1 MHIIAVLNHKGGVGK
16 TTTAL
21 NVSSF
26 LAERDHRV
34 LVIDLD
40 SQRSASLTM
49 GVPRHVLDERPSSAD
64 LLYRQSTVERARYS
78 DRWENLDLIPAS
90 MDIAH
95 AGVRLD
101 TSSDGP
107 WRLHTALNKPEVE
120 SEYDAIVLDC
130 PPSVSVVTLNALL
143 ASDSLI
149 IPTAPSYL
157 SLEGLQSLGKVIDST
172 RSTYNTPITIAG
184 IVLTMMDATDSETQ
198 AAAHQL
204 RTHYGKKVFDTSI
217 PKDPALEHAAA
228 HHQSIFS
235 YAPELKGAR
244 GYAALTEE
252 ITQRWKHYDTV
263 LSGIRNVSSSY
274 DNPSSPLL

>member
-1 MHIIAVLNHKGGVGK
+1 MHTIAILNHKGGVGK

-34 LVIDLD
+34 LLIDLD

-64 LLYRQSTVERARYS
+64 LLYRQSTVEHACYS
-78 DRWENLDLIPAS
+78 DTWENIDLIPAS

-101 TSSDGP
+101 TSNDGP
-107 WRLHTALNKPEVE
+107 WRLHAALNQPDVQ
-120 SEYDAIVLDC
+120 SEYDVVVLDC

-149 IPTAPSYL
+149 VPTAPSYL

-172 RSTYNTPITIAG
+172 RSTYNAQISIAG

-204 RTHYGKKVFDTSI
+204 RSHYGKKVFDASI
-217 PKDPALEHAAA
+217 PKDPTLEHAAA
-228 HHQSIFS
+228 HHCSIFS
-235 YAPELKGAR
+235 YAPDSKGAR

-252 ITQRWKHYDTV
+252 VTQRWKHYDTV
-263 LSGIRNVSSSY
+263 LSGIRKASSY
-274 DNPSSPLL
+274 ENRSSPLM